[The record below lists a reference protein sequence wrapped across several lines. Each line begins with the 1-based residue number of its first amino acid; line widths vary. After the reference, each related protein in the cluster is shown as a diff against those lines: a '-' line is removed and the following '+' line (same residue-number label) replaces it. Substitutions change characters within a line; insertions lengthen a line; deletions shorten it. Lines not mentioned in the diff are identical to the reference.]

1 MPSSDVL
8 AAGAVVFRPGK
19 EVLLIHRPRY
29 DDWSFPKG
37 KLDPGEHLAA
47 AAVRE
52 VAEETGLRV
61 RLGPPLSGQRYTM
74 DSGVR
79 KVVSYWAGWAVG
91 DPDVSG
97 YVPNN
102 EIDAVEWVP
111 YDKALARLTH
121 PHDRDTLREAHPL
134 RRRTHPLIVLRHS
147 QARSR
152 KTWRKDDRLRPLLSA
167 GRAQAEK
174 LVPVLAAYDATRVVT
189 SSSTR
194 CVETVAPYAETTGL
208 PLELEDGL
216 SEEDATPKSVARVLD
231 ALVAAGEGAVVCT
244 HRPVLPEVFD
254 ALGLK
259 DPRLDLGEMF
269 VVHLRKSTVVAS
281 ERQLVQ

>member
-1 MPSSDVL
+1 MSQSDVL

-19 EVLLIHRPRY
+19 DVLLIHRPRY

-37 KLDPGEHLAA
+37 KLDPGEHVVA

-61 RLGPPLSGQRYTM
+61 RLGPPLGAQRYTM
-74 DSGVR
+74 DNGTR
-79 KVVSYWAGWAVG
+79 KSVSYWTGRVVG
-91 DPDVSG
+91 DDDVSG
-97 YVPNN
+97 YAANN

-111 YDKALARLTH
+111 YDEAMDRLTH
-121 PHDRDTLREAHPL
+121 LHDRDTLREAGKV
-134 RRRTHPLIVLRHS
+134 RRRTHPLVILRHS
-147 QARSR
+147 EARSR
-152 KTWRKDDRLRPLLSA
+152 KTWRRNDRRRPLLRA
-167 GRAQAEK
+167 GRDQAQR
-174 LVPVLAAYDATRVVT
+174 LIPVLAAYDPRRVVT

-194 CVETVAPYAETTGL
+194 CVETVVPYAEATGL

-254 ALGLK
+254 ALSLK
-259 DPRLDLGEMF
+259 NPRLDLGEML
-269 VVHLRKSTVVAS
+269 VLHLRKGSVVAS